1 MGFRFSKRITL
12 LPGVRMNIS
21 KSGASLSVGPRG
33 ASVTMGKRGVYG
45 NVGIPGSGLSYRERL
60 DKPSRP
66 GRAPA
71 APRPQLPDRLVAI
84 LDNDEIRF
92 TDENDIPLVPA
103 LYPAAR
109 RAMKEEIAGQSEE
122 HTSELQSLMRISIPA
137 FC

>member
-1 MGFRFSKRITL
+1 MGR
-12 LPGVRMNIS
+12 
-21 KSGASLSVGPRG
+21 
-33 ASVTMGKRGVYG
+33 RGVYG

-92 TDENDIPLVPA
+92 TAENDIPLDPA

-109 RAMKEEIAGQSEE
+109 RAMKEEIAGLPARTAAARTAEA
-122 HTSELQSLMRISIPA
+122 ELFLAPHPDIPPTA
-137 FC
+137 DPKHG

>member
-1 MGFRFSKRITL
+1 
-12 LPGVRMNIS
+12 MNIS

-84 LDNDEIRF
+84 SENDEIRF
-92 TDENDIPLVPA
+92 TDEHDLPLAPEIG
-103 LYPAAR
+103 
-109 RAMKEEIAGQSEE
+109 RASCREQVC
-122 HTSELQSLMRISIPA
+122 QYV
-137 FC
+137 